1 MRSYRARTW
10 LDSSEYKRATMAL
23 NWKSVKA
30 AHVSQACET
39 LSKSARPGPQSR
51 GLIITYKY
59 RKLSAKAV
67 LRMAYCL
74 ANNMPAEA
82 KLKFSSG
89 EGTLQRL
96 RSLGFQAER
105 LPN

>member
-1 MRSYRARTW
+1 MGLKW
-10 LDSSEYKRATMAL
+10 Q
-23 NWKSVKA
+23 SVEA
-30 AHVSQACET
+30 AHVTQACET
-39 LSKSARPGPQSR
+39 LLKSANPRAKAQ
-51 GLIITYKY
+51 GLVVTYKNT
-59 RKLSAKAV
+59 KLPAKPV

-74 ANNMPAEA
+74 ANNMPAET

-96 RSLGFQAER
+96 RALGFQAER

>member
-1 MRSYRARTW
+1 MGLKWQSVQ
-10 LDSSEYKRATMAL
+10 AT
-23 NWKSVKA
+23 
-30 AHVSQACET
+30 HVTQACEE
-39 LSKSARPGPQSR
+39 LLKSAASR
-51 GLIITYKY
+51 AKAQGLVVTYKNQQ
-59 RKLSAKAV
+59 LPAKPV

-74 ANNMPAEA
+74 ANNMPADS

-105 LPN
+105 L